1 MSRQSEQVLAEALS
15 LPPIERA
22 EIVEKLL
29 SSFEFSERR
38 VIDELW
44 AKEAESR
51 IDAYERGEIAAIPAK
66 EVFEKIVLLASV
78 WMSFPLVGNLSDIM
92 PA

>member
-1 MSRQSEQVLAEALS
+1 MTHQSEKVLEEALN

-29 SSFEFSERR
+29 SSFEFTDRNA
-38 VIDELW
+38 VDDLW

-51 IDAYERGEIAAIPAK
+51 IDAYERGEIIAIPAK
-66 EVFEKIVLLASV
+66 DVFEKIEQRI
-78 WMSFPLVGNLSDIM
+78 G
-92 PA
+92 

>member
-1 MSRQSEQVLAEALS
+1 MNNALKREVFMSRQSEQVLAEALS

-29 SSFEFSERR
+29 SGFEFSERR
-38 VIDELW
+38 TIDELW

-51 IDAYERGEIAAIPAK
+51 IDTYEQGEIATIPAK
-66 EVFEKIVLLASV
+66 EVFEKIEQRK
-78 WMSFPLVGNLSDIM
+78 G
-92 PA
+92 